1 MSRIFDALQKLGVE
15 QSGVEYPDLIS
26 VVTQVLEAPADVAHT
41 IEEPVSRATA
51 TQTTIFDFPPT
62 APSTVKSPTLEMPSA
77 AVPPPK
83 EAEQRPLSEIL
94 TKFPTIHVKTG
105 PSSRLVTVTEPQS
118 LAAEKFRFL
127 GVRLRQL
134 QKTRTLKKVLVTST
148 IPEEGK
154 SMVSA
159 NLAVVL
165 HRKQRVLLIDGD
177 LRRPVLAEQ
186 FGLGKLP
193 GIAEW
198 LQGDRRELAN
208 IYQLDPL
215 GIWLFPAGN
224 PPVNPL
230 ELMSSATLNE
240 LMKELSEL
248 FDWIIVDSPPLLP
261 LADTTV
267 WSRVTDGTLLVA
279 RVGKTEKAQ
288 LLRGLDVVKK
298 SDLIGVV
305 LNSSEHTEHDY
316 YQRYVPTAMK

>member
-1 MSRIFDALQKLGVE
+1 MSRIFDALQKLGAE
-15 QSGVEYPDLIS
+15 HSGVEYPDLIS
-26 VVTQVLEAPADVAHT
+26 VVTQVLEAPADAAQALK
-41 IEEPVSRATA
+41 EPASRVST
-51 TQTTIFDFPPT
+51 TQTLDFAST
-62 APSTVKSPTLEMPSA
+62 ASDAVESPVVEMPSVTIPLA
-77 AVPPPK
+77 KEVEPK
-83 EAEQRPLSEIL
+83 PLSGIL
-94 TKFPTIHVKTG
+94 AKFPTLHVKTE
-105 PSSRLVTVTEPQS
+105 PSSRLVAVTDPQS

-159 NLAVVL
+159 NLAAVL
-165 HRKQRVLLIDGD
+165 HRKQKVLLIDGD

-186 FGLGKLP
+186 FGLAKLP
-193 GIAEW
+193 GLAEW

-208 IYQLDPL
+208 IYHLDPL
-215 GIWLFPAGN
+215 GIWLFPAGD
-224 PPVNPL
+224 PPMNPL
-230 ELMSSATLNE
+230 ELMSSAALQE
-240 LMKELSEL
+240 MMKKLSEL

-298 SDLIGVV
+298 ADLIGVV
-305 LNSSEHTEHDY
+305 LNSSEHSDHDY
-316 YQRYVPTAMK
+316 YQRYAPTATK